1 MKRPAIG
8 LRAKLALV
16 AACLLPVPWVG
27 YLYVQEME
35 RLLLEGQKQA
45 LVATARAVA
54 TALHDRPAL
63 MRLAPRDDSEIRSE
77 AEAELRELAR
87 SRAPAETA
95 ATDAPDAAHRSEA
108 AAPPAPA
115 RESAQENR
123 EIAAILLGLERNAA
137 RIRVI
142 NRDYRLL
149 SLSGSLDAPAPAEL
163 YAPGIEGAMQ
173 HLVRP
178 LLGLAAKPAV
188 PARGRSE
195 PGAARDSAE
204 VAQALRGL
212 PGASVKSGP
221 DGSVVIVSAAHP
233 IWAGDEVLGAVVVEE
248 TTRPI
253 LSLRN
258 RALERLAG
266 FTLVVFGLGA
276 AVLLGFAN
284 RLSSRIRALR
294 DEAENAVDAQGR
306 ITRLASGSSAGDEI
320 GDLSRSFSSAL
331 AKLGQYHEYL
341 ETMASRLSHE
351 LRTPIAVVRSSLEN
365 LRMQPLA
372 GDAPT
377 YLARAEDGV
386 RRLST
391 ILSRMSEASRL
402 EHSLRACERSRY
414 DLAAVMAGCVEG
426 YRQVYPGRRFEW
438 QAPAQPVM
446 VSGSPD
452 LAAQMLDKLVSNAN
466 DFAPPG
472 TAITLSL
479 EPAGGRVRLGVAN
492 EGPAL
497 TEEQRGRLF
506 TSLVSFRAR
515 RPEGEPH
522 LGLGLYIVRLIAEYH
537 GGTAGIDNRPDRPG
551 VQAWV
556 LLPLGQGEGASAV

>member
-1 MKRPAIG
+1 MRRPAIG

-16 AACLLPVPWVG
+16 AACLLPMPWVG

-35 RLLLEGQKQA
+35 RLLLEGQQQA
-45 LVATARAVA
+45 LIATARAVA

-63 MRLAPRDDSEIRSE
+63 MRLAPRDDSAIRRE
-77 AEAELRELAR
+77 AEAELRTLAQAR
-87 SRAPAETA
+87 SGEAPAA
-95 ATDAPDAAHRSEA
+95 AEERRGSPESAEAPAALP
-108 AAPPAPA
+108 PPAQ
-115 RESAQENR
+115 ESEQQNR
-123 EIAAILLGLERNAA
+123 EINAILLGLERNAA

-149 SLSGSLDAPAPAEL
+149 SITGSIEPAATPAPYAE
-163 YAPGIEGAMQ
+163 GVEGAMQ
-173 HLVRP
+173 RLVRP
-178 LLGLAAKPAV
+178 LLALVAKPPA
-188 PARGRSE
+188 PARGGTE
-195 PGAARDSAE
+195 PQGMAE
-204 VAQALRGL
+204 SSREVTQALRGL
-212 PGASVKSGP
+212 PEAHVRTGS
-221 DGSVVIVSAAHP
+221 DGNAVIVSAAHP

-284 RLSSRIRALR
+284 RLSTRIRALR
-294 DEAENAVDAQGR
+294 DEAENAVDARGR

-331 AKLGQYHEYL
+331 EKLGHYHAYL

-365 LRMQPLA
+365 LRMQPPA
-372 GDAPT
+372 EDAQV

-391 ILSRMSEASRL
+391 ILARMSEASRL
-402 EHSLRACERSRY
+402 EHSLRGSERERY
-414 DLAAVMAGCVEG
+414 DLVPVVTGCVEG
-426 YRQVYPGRRFEW
+426 YRQVYPGHRFEW
-438 QAPAQPVM
+438 QAPPEPVM

-452 LAAQMLDKLVSNAN
+452 LAAQMLDKLASNAA

-472 TAITLSL
+472 TAITLSIGT
-479 EPAGGRVRLGVAN
+479 AGGQARLSVAN
-492 EGPAL
+492 EGPSL

-506 TSLVSFRAR
+506 TSLVSFRAQ
-515 RPEGEPH
+515 RPAGEPH
-522 LGLGLYIVRLIAEYH
+522 LGLGLYVVRLIAEYH
-537 GGTAGIDNRPDRPG
+537 GGTAGIDNHDKG
-551 VQAWV
+551 VRAWV
-556 LLPLGQGEGASAV
+556 RLPSA